1 MTIFKILSEV
11 VRIMSE
17 SLWAIWMHLITW
29 VPACDHMIP
38 CTWSHVL
45 CEKAKKSKQVAQ
57 SSDSTWMEKCVKASD
72 ANIFAYLRKMS
83 SEIHMNPEKIM
94 FIDQEWRK
102 TRIIFWKYY
111 ILHTRKE
118 QQTNWVCTDNMKCA
132 QSWWTVRIHRRI
144 KTQNTLTVNI
154 YTNEEEK
161 SVLRRKFLT
170 RSWWLTVPLG
180 YEVTMLT

>member
-1 MTIFKILSEV
+1 
-11 VRIMSE
+11 MSPCMWSHD
-17 SLWAIWMHLITW
+17 SLYLITCSVW
-29 VPACDHMIP
+29 
-38 CTWSHVL
+38 
-45 CEKAKKSKQVAQ
+45 KGGKSKQVAQ

-102 TRIIFWKYY
+102 TRLIFWKYY